1 MRHILRIS
9 PRCPR
14 IILMKY
20 SPLAEEVIKHAVA
33 EAHMRRHSILSVEHI
48 LYAMPSVEKGR
59 MLLGGIGVNVTML
72 LSQLEEFFAHFMETV
87 PKDKSNNRIEYS
99 AGLIQL
105 LERVARNMQN
115 AGRDVANLGALL
127 VGILQDEDIHA
138 TYYLRTQGVTLLDAQ
153 QFVSHRYDENDGDAG
168 ADRMEKVAGGT
179 GREKDKKKQQSALE
193 EFATDL
199 TALAREGKLDPLV
212 GRTRELER
220 TIEILCRRTKNNP
233 LFVGDPGVG
242 KTAMAN
248 GIALRIAQGDIPG
261 RFASSRIY
269 SLDMGLLVA
278 GTRYRGDFEERLKKV
293 VSELQQKPDAILF
306 IDEIHTIVGA
316 GATSGGA
323 LDAANILKPLLASGE
338 LRCMGSTTF
347 EEYRNHFEKDKA
359 LSRRFVPVK
368 LHEPSHA
375 ECLSILKG
383 LAGRYAD
390 YHHVSY
396 SDSVLESI
404 VSLSARHVRDRLL
417 PDKAIDVM
425 DETGAS
431 VYLKASARAAQ
442 NKSQDKSRDKAAEK
456 DKAEGQEQEA
466 GKKTGKTRRIRV
478 SIADVEQVV
487 ARMAGIPA
495 RSVSGSEKKRL
506 AGLEQSLKEHVFG
519 QDEAI
524 SLVCR
529 AILRSRAGLGQPN
542 RPQGSF
548 LFYGPTGVGKT
559 EVARSLADVLG
570 IEFLRY
576 DMSEYMEKHSVS
588 RLIGAPP
595 GYVGYD
601 QGGLLTEAVRKA
613 PFCVIL
619 LDEIEKAHPD
629 IFNVL
634 LQVMDD
640 ATLTDNGGRKTD
652 FSNAILIMTSNA
664 GTFEMNA
671 ASMGFTLGQ
680 SATDAAGRAKKAVE
694 NTFTPEFRNRLD
706 ALVPF
711 HSLSRDMLIS
721 IVRKFLK
728 QITDNL
734 ESRNVKLDISDEALD
749 WLAEKGFD
757 PAMGARPL
765 RRLMRDEV
773 EDRLTQAM
781 LFGALQKGG
790 RARLDLDSTGLV
802 LRTDA

>member
-1 MRHILRIS
+1 
-9 PRCPR
+9 
-14 IILMKY
+14 MKY
-20 SPLAEEVIKHAVA
+20 SPLAEEVIKHALA
-33 EAHMRRHSILSVEHI
+33 EAHMRRHSIFSVEHI

-59 MLLGGIGVNVTML
+59 MLLGGIGVNVSML
-72 LSQLEEFFAHFMETV
+72 LTQLEEFFAHFMETV
-87 PKDKSNNRIEYS
+87 PKDRPNNRIEYS

-127 VGILQDEDIHA
+127 VAMLQDEDIHA

-153 QFVSHRYDENDGDAG
+153 QFVSHRYDENDSDAD
-168 ADRMEKVAGGT
+168 ADRMEKVDGGT
-179 GREKDKKKQQSALE
+179 GREKDKKKQSALE

-199 TALAREGKLDPLV
+199 TALAKEGKLDPLV
-212 GRTRELER
+212 GRSKELER

-248 GIALRIAQGDIPG
+248 GIALRIAQGDIPE

-293 VSELQQKPDAILF
+293 VSELQAKPDAILF

-442 NKSQDKSRDKAAEK
+442 EKKADKAAA
-456 DKAEGQEQEA
+456 KATPEADGQEAE
-466 GKKTGKTRRIRV
+466 KKPRKARRLRV
-478 SIADVEQVV
+478 GIADVEQVV

-559 EVARSLADVLG
+559 EVARSLAEVLG

-706 ALVPF
+706 AMIPF
-711 HSLSRDMLIS
+711 HSLSRDMMIS
-721 IVRKFLK
+721 IVRKFMR

-734 ESRNVKLDISDEALD
+734 QSRNVELDISEKALN

-773 EDRLTQAM
+773 EDRLTQAL
-781 LFGALQKGG
+781 LFGSLQKGG
-790 RARLDLDSTGLV
+790 RARLDLDGTGLV
-802 LRTDA
+802 LKTDA

>member
-1 MRHILRIS
+1 M
-9 PRCPR
+9 
-14 IILMKY
+14 MKY
-20 SPLAEEVIKHAVA
+20 TPAAEEVIKHAVA
-33 EAHMRRHSILSVEHI
+33 EAHFRRHCILTVEHI
-48 LYAMPSVEKGR
+48 LYAMTTTDKGCE
-59 MLLGGIGVNVTML
+59 LLGGINVSVSML
-72 LSQLEEFFAHFMETV
+72 RTQMEEFFDNFMESV
-87 PKDKSNNRIEYS
+87 PEDVPNDKIEYS
-99 AGLIQL
+99 TELVQL
-105 LERVARNMQN
+105 FARVARNMHN
-115 AGRDVANLGALL
+115 ASRSMADLGAML

-138 TYYLRTQGVTLLDAQ
+138 TYYLRTQGATLLDTQ
-153 QFVSHRYDENDGDAG
+153 QFVSHGYDEGGDAG
-168 ADRMEKVAGGT
+168 REKVMPGQ
-179 GREKDKKKQQSALE
+179 GREKDARKKQSALE
-193 EFATDL
+193 EFTTDL
-199 TALAREGKLDPLV
+199 TMLAKEGRLDPLV
-212 GRTRELER
+212 GRARELER

-248 GIALRIAQGDIPG
+248 GLALRIANGDIPE
-261 RFASSRIY
+261 RFAKSRIY

-278 GTRYRGDFEERLKKV
+278 GTRYRGDFEERLKGV
-293 VSELQQKPDAILF
+293 VKELQDKPDAILF

-368 LHEPSHA
+368 LHEPSHE

-383 LAGRYAD
+383 LVQRYAD
-390 YHHVSY
+390 YHRVSY
-396 SDSVLESI
+396 SDSVLETI

-431 VYLKASARAAQ
+431 VYLKASAKAAQ
-442 NKSQDKSRDKAAEK
+442 GKGS
-456 DKAEGQEQEA
+456 
-466 GKKTGKTRRIRV
+466 GKKPRV
-478 SIADVEQVV
+478 AVADVEQVV

-495 RSVSGSEKKRL
+495 QSVSGSEKKRL
-506 AGLEQSLKEHVFG
+506 AKLEENLKQRVFG

-524 SLVCR
+524 ALVCR
-529 AILRSRAGLGQPN
+529 AILRSRAGLGQPG

-559 EVARSLADVLG
+559 EVAKSLAEVLG

-652 FSNAILIMTSNA
+652 FSNAVIIMTSNA

-671 ASMGFTLGQ
+671 SSMGFTLGQ

-706 ALVPF
+706 ALIPF
-711 HSLSRDMLIS
+711 HSLSRDMMLN

-734 ESRNVKLDISDEALD
+734 AGRHVELAVSDKALD

-781 LFGALQKGG
+781 LFGSLQKGG
-790 RARLDLDSTGLV
+790 RARLDLKDRELV
-802 LRTDA
+802 LETD

>member
-1 MRHILRIS
+1 
-9 PRCPR
+9 
-14 IILMKY
+14 MKY
-20 SPLAEEVIKHAVA
+20 SPLAEEVIKHALA
-33 EAHMRRHSILSVEHI
+33 EAHMRRHSIFSVEHI

-59 MLLGGIGVNVTML
+59 MLLGGIGVNVSML
-72 LSQLEEFFAHFMETV
+72 LTQLEEFFAHFMETV
-87 PKDKSNNRIEYS
+87 PKDRPNNRIEYS

-127 VGILQDEDIHA
+127 VAMLQDEDIHA

-153 QFVSHRYDENDGDAG
+153 QFVSHRYDENDSDAD
-168 ADRMEKVAGGT
+168 ADRMEKVDGGT
-179 GREKDKKKQQSALE
+179 GREKDKKKQSALE

-199 TALAREGKLDPLV
+199 TALAKEGKLDPLV
-212 GRTRELER
+212 GRSKELER

-248 GIALRIAQGDIPG
+248 GIALRIAQGDIPE

-293 VSELQQKPDAILF
+293 VSELQAKPDAILF

-442 NKSQDKSRDKAAEK
+442 EKKADKAAA
-456 DKAEGQEQEA
+456 KATPEADGQEAE
-466 GKKTGKTRRIRV
+466 KKPRKARRLRV
-478 SIADVEQVV
+478 GIADVEQVV

-559 EVARSLADVLG
+559 EVARSLAEVLG

-706 ALVPF
+706 AMIPF
-711 HSLSRDMLIS
+711 HSLSRDMMIS
-721 IVRKFLK
+721 IVRKFMR

-734 ESRNVKLDISDEALD
+734 QSRNVVLDISEKALN

-773 EDRLTQAM
+773 EDKLTQAL
-781 LFGALQKGG
+781 LFGSLQKGG
-790 RARLDLDSTGLV
+790 KARLDLDGTGLV
-802 LRTDA
+802 LKTDA